1 MKRTSASP
9 ADNLSPLG
17 DAVLVSDAAETAA
30 DDRNLVVLR
39 DPDELPPILAG
50 HLTPQLR
57 ARAESFFAGVAE
69 LFERWV
75 ARRPSHH
82 TQRAYRRDVL
92 SFVDFLG
99 LSWPQQAF
107 RLLLASVA
115 DVQRWR
121 DAMMAA
127 TKAPKTLNR
136 RISSLSSFYKYLA
149 GAAAEL
155 RLPVNVPN
163 PAHAQFIARESSD
176 PLQGTRALTATRARQ
191 LMGLPAGDDVL
202 DFRDRAILKTYLYTG
217 VRLAT
222 ACRLRVRDFHQ
233 DGDEATLTINEKGN
247 RHRTIGIHFAAA
259 EALAEYLGKAGLAT
273 GPIFRARRAPHSD
286 ELGNKPM
293 SEASMYRVIAGYVA
307 KLPGAVKE
315 GARLY
320 STHSLRATTAT
331 LLLDAGVDIRKV
343 QELLGHRHITT
354 TQIYDK
360 RRRTTK
366 ESASHDVPI

>member
-1 MKRTSASP
+1 
-9 ADNLSPLG
+9 
-17 DAVLVSDAAETAA
+17 VSDTAVTAA

-50 HLTPQLR
+50 HQTPQLR
-57 ARAESFFAGVAE
+57 ARAESFYRGVAE

-99 LSWPQQAF
+99 LTWPQEAF

-121 DAMMAA
+121 DAMTAA

-176 PLQGTRALTATRARQ
+176 PLEGTHALTATRARQ

-259 EALAEYLGKAGLAT
+259 EALAEYLGKAGLES
-273 GPIFRARRAPHSD
+273 GPIFRA
-286 ELGNKPM
+286 
-293 SEASMYRVIAGYVA
+293 
-307 KLPGAVKE
+307 
-315 GARLY
+315 
-320 STHSLRATTAT
+320 
-331 LLLDAGVDIRKV
+331 
-343 QELLGHRHITT
+343 HRTP
-354 TQIYDK
+354 Q
-360 RRRTTK
+360 R
-366 ESASHDVPI
+366 

>member
-9 ADNLSPLG
+9 ADTLSPLG
-17 DAVLVSDAAETAA
+17 CAVLVSDAAETAA

-57 ARAESFFAGVAE
+57 ARAESFYAGVAE

-75 ARRPSHH
+75 ARRPSYH

-99 LSWPQQAF
+99 LTWPQDAF

-176 PLQGTRALTATRARQ
+176 PLEGTRALTATRARQ

-222 ACRLRVRDFHQ
+222 ACRLRMRDFHQ

-259 EALAEYLGKAGLAT
+259 EALAEYLGKAGLER

-286 ELGNKPM
+286 ELGDKPM

>member
-9 ADNLSPLG
+9 VDNLSPLG
-17 DAVLVSDAAETAA
+17 DAVLVSDAAETAT
-30 DDRNLVVLR
+30 DERNLVVLR

-99 LSWPQQAF
+99 LIWPQEAF

-176 PLQGTRALTATRARQ
+176 PLEGTRALTATRARQ

-259 EALAEYLGKAGLAT
+259 EALAEYLGKAGLAA

>member
-1 MKRTSASP
+1 MKRTSASSTG
-9 ADNLSPLG
+9 NLSPLG
-17 DAVLVSDAAETAA
+17 GAVLVSDAAETAA
-30 DDRNLVVLR
+30 KDRNLVVLR
-39 DPDELPPILAG
+39 TPDELPPILAG
-50 HLTPQLR
+50 HQTPQLH

-69 LFERWV
+69 LFERWA

-99 LSWPQQAF
+99 LIWPQEAF

-155 RLPVNVPN
+155 RLPVNLPN

-176 PLQGTRALTATRARQ
+176 PLEGTRALTATRARQ

-259 EALAEYLGKAGLAT
+259 EALAEYLGRAGLES

-286 ELGNKPM
+286 ELGDKPM

>member
-1 MKRTSASP
+1 MKRTFASP

-17 DAVLVSDAAETAA
+17 GAVLVSDAAETAA
-30 DDRNLVVLR
+30 DELNLVVLR
-39 DPDELPPILAG
+39 DPVELPPILAG
-50 HLTPQLR
+50 HQTPQLR
-57 ARAESFFAGVAE
+57 ARAESF
-69 LFERWV
+69 
-75 ARRPSHH
+75 
-82 TQRAYRRDVL
+82 Y
-92 SFVDFLG
+92 
-99 LSWPQQAF
+99 
-107 RLLLASVA
+107 
-115 DVQRWR
+115 
-121 DAMMAA
+121 
-127 TKAPKTLNR
+127 
-136 RISSLSSFYKYLA
+136 A

-176 PLQGTRALTATRARQ
+176 PLEGTRALTATRARQ
-191 LMGLPAGDDVL
+191 LMGLPAGDHVL

-259 EALAEYLGKAGLAT
+259 EALAEYLGKAGLES
-273 GPIFRARRAPHSD
+273 GPIFRARCAPHSD
-286 ELGNKPM
+286 ELGDEPM

-366 ESASHDVPI
+366 ESASHDVQI